1 MESSDEL
8 IRPPAAVSAMLMVSP
23 RDLRREVTS
32 SKIGRMALG
41 GKSETDDVD
50 MVRCWCCRSPIRV
63 LCVVGARTAI
73 FLFKKRDVGTVIWY
87 FADDV
92 RTQRDGN
99 EEGIQDDC
107 YRTPAFLPST

>member
-32 SKIGRMALG
+32 SRIGRMALG

-50 MVRCWCCRSPIRV
+50 MVRRWCCGSRNGV
-63 LCVVGARTAI
+63 LFIVGART
-73 FLFKKRDVGTVIWY
+73 FKKLDDGTVIWRRRRY
-87 FADDV
+87 FADGRRKRREV
-92 RTQRDGN
+92 GGG
-99 EEGIQDDC
+99 GI
-107 YRTPAFLPST
+107 